1 MIKLGNVFI
10 LGDSYSSFCGYIPE
24 NYDFWYPNKNEE
36 QTDVE
41 KVEQTWWWQL
51 LETTDS
57 NLVRNSSWSGTT
69 ICNTCRPTLD
79 IQTSFVSRFEKLVN
93 DGFFEEKNIDTFFVF
108 GGTNDSCIDSPIGEL
123 MFEDWQQDDL
133 LYVLPAVSY
142 LFSRIKEVLPRAK
155 IINIIN
161 TDLKEVLSDG
171 MKKATEYFDIE
182 YIQLENISKQHG
194 HPNIKGMSQICNQ
207 ILEYLTK

>member
-36 QTDVE
+36 QTDVK

-79 IQTSFVSRFEKLVN
+79 IQTMMAFLKKKTL
-93 DGFFEEKNIDTFFVF
+93 I
-108 GGTNDSCIDSPIGEL
+108 
-123 MFEDWQQDDL
+123 
-133 LYVLPAVSY
+133 
-142 LFSRIKEVLPRAK
+142 LFSFLVAP
-155 IINIIN
+155 
-161 TDLKEVLSDG
+161 
-171 MKKATEYFDIE
+171 M
-182 YIQLENISKQHG
+182 
-194 HPNIKGMSQICNQ
+194 
-207 ILEYLTK
+207 ILV